1 MYQLFQYL
9 LKLPEIIIY
18 ILLGVSLSTL
28 IRNTAIAN
36 IITVSSYLTLPI
48 IMEKVNEF
56 ITMDFV
62 KYLPFSNF
70 NLIDKVFEIEKCLQG
85 GDNQTL
91 LTMPAQ
97 YSVFVLSL
105 TAIILLITALDSFN
119 KRDN

>member
-70 NLIDKVFEIEKCLQG
+70 NLIDKIFEIEKCLQG

>member
-48 IMEKVNEF
+48 IMEKINEF

-70 NLIDKVFEIEKCLQG
+70 NLIDKIFEIEKCLQE